1 MNPITRRGFLGVI
14 GVGAAATT
22 LGACAGTGSDS
33 GGNGSG
39 GSGGSGGEGGGG
51 TITFWSNH
59 PGDSKDLE
67 TEIIEAFQSENPDL
81 TVNLVDAGKNYEEV
95 AQKFNAALTGGDLPD
110 VVVVSDVTWFNF
122 ALNDQLAPLGDLF
135 DEAGVDTDDYVD
147 ALLGDYVL
155 EENNYGVPFA
165 RSTPLFYYNKDVW
178 SEAGLPDRGPENWD
192 EFAEWAPR
200 LQEAIG
206 GGKHAIAMYDGSN
219 YMDWTGQNIIWD
231 HDGAFSRDWEPTFTE
246 DATIRGMEYVKK
258 LNDDGFLVVSA
269 DSIVEFGSGLAAC
282 ALASTG
288 SLATAKANANFE
300 FGTAFLPGAAEKDS
314 CPTGGAGVAI
324 PAGISDERKLNAMK
338 FIDFLTNTQN
348 TAKFSQGTGYMPVRK
363 SAREAQEIKDYL
375 EETPQAATAI
385 DQLEH
390 TRPQDNAR
398 VLVPNGGRR
407 IGGAFDSILGGA
419 DVRQTMQQV
428 QDETAEIIER
438 QIQPKLDN

>member
-33 GGNGSG
+33 GGN

-178 SEAGLPDRGPENWD
+178 SKAGLPDRGPENWD

-200 LQEAIG
+200 LKDAIG

-338 FIDFLTNTQN
+338 FINFLTNTQS
-348 TAKFSQGTGYMPVRK
+348 TAKFAQGTGYMPVRK

-375 EETPQAATAI
+375 KETPQAVTAI
-385 DQLEH
+385 EQLEH

-419 DVRQTMQQV
+419 DVRQTMQRV
-428 QDETAEIIER
+428 QDETADIIER
-438 QIQPKLDN
+438 QIKPKLGN